1 MGVTY
6 TQGTDVAKLEPGE
19 LSVQLEGVVTAA
31 MVWLGALSD
40 ARASVPEREGKWNAK
55 QVIGHLTDSA
65 VNNLGRI
72 VRMQIAPGLK
82 LSGYE
87 QEEWVALQHYSEREW
102 VKVLEVWATL
112 NEHVAWAVAH
122 VDKAKLGDKA
132 DIEGLEL
139 TLGFLIEDYIAHMEH
154 HLRAM
159 RGWLTDWRRAVSNT
173 VEDLD
178 D

>member
-1 MGVTY
+1 MRREAMLGRWS
-6 TQGTDVAKLEPGE
+6 PGE
-19 LSVQLEGVVTAA
+19 LSAQLEDVVADA

-40 ARASVPEREGKWNAK
+40 ARASVPESAGKWNAK

-82 LSGYE
+82 MPGYE
-87 QEEWVALQHYSEREW
+87 HEEWVALQHYSEREW
-102 VKVLEVWATL
+102 SKVLEVWAAL
-112 NEHVAWAVAH
+112 NGQVAWTVAH
-122 VDKAKLGDKA
+122 VDKAKLGTRG
-132 DIEGLEL
+132 EVSGSEL

-159 RGWLTDWRRAVSNT
+159 RGWLAD
-173 VEDLD
+173 
-178 D
+178 

>member
-6 TQGTDVAKLEPGE
+6 TQGTDVAALEPGE
-19 LSVQLEGVVTAA
+19 LSAQLEGVVTAA
-31 MVWLGALSD
+31 MVWLRALSD
-40 ARASVPEREGKWNAK
+40 AQASVPERAGKWSAK

-82 LSGYE
+82 LQGYE
-87 QEEWVALQHYSEREW
+87 QEEWVALQHYAEREW
-102 VKVLEVWATL
+102 GKVLEVWTVL
-112 NEHVAWAVAH
+112 SGQVAWAVAH

-132 DIEGLEL
+132 EVEGSEL

-159 RGWLTDWRRAVSNT
+159 RVWLAD
-173 VEDLD
+173 
-178 D
+178 

>member
-6 TQGTDVAKLEPGE
+6 TQGTDVAALEPGE
-19 LSVQLEGVVTAA
+19 LSASLEGVVTAG
-31 MVWLGALSD
+31 MVWLRALSD
-40 ARASVPEREGKWNAK
+40 ARASVPESAGKWNAK

-82 LSGYE
+82 LPGYE
-87 QEEWVALQHYSEREW
+87 QEEWVALQHYAEREW
-102 VKVLEVWATL
+102 SKVLEVWAAL
-112 NEHVAWAVAH
+112 NGQVAWAVAH
-122 VDKAKLGDKA
+122 VDKAKLGTRG
-132 DIEGLEL
+132 EVSGSEL

-159 RGWLTDWRRAVSNT
+159 RGWLAD
-173 VEDLD
+173 
-178 D
+178 